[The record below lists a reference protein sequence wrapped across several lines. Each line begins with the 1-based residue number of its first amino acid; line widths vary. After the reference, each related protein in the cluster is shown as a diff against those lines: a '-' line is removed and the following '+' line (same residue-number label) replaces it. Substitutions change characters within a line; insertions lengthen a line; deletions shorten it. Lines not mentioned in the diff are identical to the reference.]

1 MSSVLAFPY
10 APQQAWGMVFA
21 KVKRAVVFMD
31 DACAESL
38 HWTGGAV
45 KLFEAGAVDVKAFS
59 SFEAGAANQPKAVFV
74 VSTLLKGKTA
84 DVIKDIISLSAFR
97 YSIVITAVAH
107 SVHLFASNISVEA
120 EGYPLFEQFEEKLC
134 EWMGNMNYTAEVMH
148 ASLLFCPLSS
158 HLLSTP
164 ALSRLFPLIPEDV
177 NSINRTRPDKKK
189 FTSFTDVDFGSLP
202 DELQI
207 SIRVLVSSL
216 SAMLDI
222 LSIKEECFAV
232 GPTSRIIASEL
243 ANSLHCKNRRKVAQN
258 KASLLFIDRTLD
270 LTGPVG
276 HHGDSLAEKILS
288 TLPSLPGH
296 NSDVMVD
303 MMELT
308 CLRCDE
314 ETRNIIAPG
323 CLAQPND
330 PAASVLWESMLNLK
344 HKEGV
349 MEVRRH
355 LVETASKENLP
366 IKMTLGRV
374 TPEQLSSYILLFKN
388 NFRALEDHCGI
399 LQLSLATVQT
409 IKHPDFCKSD
419 SFLAFERLLLQV
431 LGDSG
436 LHIVLRQML
445 PMIKTKKE
453 RRNEDLN
460 GSDILVLLV
469 YIYSLTNEILE
480 SSQLDEAEW
489 EVKKALVNV
498 IHDEIS
504 SCPLL
509 QRITGCSSFSEMTSE
524 KSQIVVDKMFET
536 LRGITRNRAHLKQ
549 LRSVYTPG
557 DNVHQGTY
565 KPMLKQIVEEIYR
578 VDRSEPS
585 DIEHMSAGLTELL
598 KTGFSMFMKVS
609 RPHPS
614 DHPVLILFVV
624 GGVTPSEGRLI
635 KEIVSSQKLATQ
647 VVVLTTRLLRPTDI
661 PELLFATD
669 RLHPDIGV

>member
-10 APQQAWGMVFA
+10 APQQAWEMVFA

-59 SFEAGAANQPKAVFV
+59 SFEAGATNQPKAVFV

-84 DVIKDIISLSAFR
+84 DVIKDIISLSAFQ

-164 ALSRLFPLIPEDV
+164 TLGRLFPLIPEDV

-189 FTSFTDVDFGSLP
+189 FTSLSDVDFGSLP
-202 DELQI
+202 VELQI

-222 LSIKEECFAV
+222 LSIKEECFAI
-232 GPTSRIIASEL
+232 GHTSRIIASEL

-296 NSDVMVD
+296 NSDIMVD

-308 CLRCDE
+308 CLRCDK

-509 QRITGCSSFSEMTSE
+509 QRITGNAFSTLFCHLCIVL
-524 KSQIVVDKMFET
+524 KSYRRFCCNSVV
-536 LRGITRNRAHLKQ
+536 
-549 LRSVYTPG
+549 
-557 DNVHQGTY
+557 
-565 KPMLKQIVEEIYR
+565 
-578 VDRSEPS
+578 
-585 DIEHMSAGLTELL
+585 
-598 KTGFSMFMKVS
+598 
-609 RPHPS
+609 
-614 DHPVLILFVV
+614 
-624 GGVTPSEGRLI
+624 
-635 KEIVSSQKLATQ
+635 
-647 VVVLTTRLLRPTDI
+647 
-661 PELLFATD
+661 
-669 RLHPDIGV
+669 